1 MSRVSARE
9 AAPAS
14 DPIYLDYNATT
25 PVDPRV
31 VDEMLPYLCRHFGN
45 PSSSHAYGDE
55 PRRAVSLARERV
67 GRLLQ
72 ADPDEVVFT
81 GSGTESD
88 LLAIY
93 GVVRAQGRTPQH
105 LITQQTEHPAI
116 LEACHSLER
125 REGVRV
131 TYLPVDSN
139 GQVDPADLAAAM
151 TTDTTLVS
159 IMYANNETG
168 TIQPIAE
175 LAAAARERGVLFH
188 TDAAQA
194 VGKVPVS
201 APALGVDL
209 LTVAGHK
216 MYAPKGV
223 GALYV
228 RRGVGLEPV
237 IRGGG
242 QERGLRSGTE
252 NVAAIVALGAAA
264 AHAQEAGTTEETR
277 LRELRDL
284 LHVRLQGLLGGG
296 VILNGHPQR
305 RLPNTLNVSLVGAH
319 GATVL
324 GAACDVAASTG
335 LACHAD
341 EPDPSPVLKAMGL
354 AAERALAAV
363 RLSVGRWTTSQ
374 QIEHAARSIA
384 DAVAHQQQDTA
395 THAARPAHG

>member
-9 AAPAS
+9 AAPVS

-31 VDEMLPYLCRHFGN
+31 VDEMLPYLGRHFGN

-55 PRRAVSLARERV
+55 PRRAVSLARQRV
-67 GRLLQ
+67 GHLLE

-81 GSGTESD
+81 GGGTESD

-93 GVVRAQGRTPQH
+93 GVVRARGQKPQH
-105 LITQQTEHPAI
+105 LITQQTEHPAV

-125 REGVRV
+125 HEGVRV

-151 TTDTTLVS
+151 TAGTTLVS

-168 TIQPIAE
+168 TIQPIVE
-175 LAAAARERGVLFH
+175 LAALARERGALFH

-201 APALGVDL
+201 VRALGVDL
-209 LTVAGHK
+209 LILAGHK

-242 QERGLRSGTE
+242 QERGMRSGTE

-264 AHAQEAGTTEETR
+264 VLAQQAGTAEETR
-277 LRELRDL
+277 LWELRDL
-284 LHVRLQGLLGGG
+284 LHARLQELLGGD
-296 VILNGHPQR
+296 VLLNGHPRR
-305 RLPNTLNVSLVGAH
+305 RLPNTLNLSLPGAN
-319 GATVL
+319 GAAVL
-324 GAACDVAASTG
+324 RAACDVAASTG
-335 LACHAD
+335 SACHAD

-354 AAERALAAV
+354 SAERALAAV

-384 DAVAHQQQDTA
+384 DAVVHEQQDTA
-395 THAARPAHG
+395 THGARSSHG